1 MEKRA
6 AYKTHSISIALKSGS
21 FWQFKNIKVEESS
34 VSLSGNSGQPPLQ
47 TTGSHKTEFVFD
59 VRQFGVLQR
68 ARLHFSTPTFTQSS

>member
-1 MEKRA
+1 MP

-21 FWQFKNIKVEESS
+21 FWQFKNIKVEENR
-34 VSLSGNSGQPPLQ
+34 VSLSGNCGQPPLQ